1 MRSPYGFETT
11 SVRVRGLRFLR
22 PNPVGKDTRM
32 PTITD
37 ELRHTNARAAS
48 HGYGAGQIEAARLID
63 SWPIDEVDEHANEV
77 LGQVDLAQAYAQ
89 EAPSG
94 YDDFVQRAEAGGAP
108 VSDEA
113 RIAYQAGFDI
123 GFSAALVEG
132 CGTLMGRA
140 LRDDT

>member
-1 MRSPYGFETT
+1 
-11 SVRVRGLRFLR
+11 
-22 PNPVGKDTRM
+22 M

-37 ELRHTNARAAS
+37 ELRQANARAAS
-48 HGYGAGQIEAARLID
+48 HGFGAGQIEAARLID
-63 SWPIDEVDEHANEV
+63 SWPVDELDQRANEV

-89 EAPSG
+89 QAPSG
-94 YDDFVQRAEAGGAP
+94 YDEYVQRVEVGGSS

-132 CGTLMGRA
+132 CGTLVGHAVRE
-140 LRDDT
+140 

>member
-1 MRSPYGFETT
+1 
-11 SVRVRGLRFLR
+11 
-22 PNPVGKDTRM
+22 M

-63 SWPIDEVDEHANEV
+63 SWPVEELDQRANEV

-89 EAPSG
+89 QADNE
-94 YDDFVQRAEAGGAP
+94 YDDYVQRATASGTD

-113 RIAYQAGFDI
+113 RVAYQAGFDI

-132 CGTLMGRA
+132 CGTLMGAA
-140 LRDDT
+140 LRE

>member
-1 MRSPYGFETT
+1 
-11 SVRVRGLRFLR
+11 
-22 PNPVGKDTRM
+22 M
-32 PTITD
+32 PAITD

-63 SWPIDEVDEHANEV
+63 SWPVDELDQRANEV

-89 EAPSG
+89 EAPNG
-94 YDDFVQRAEAGGAP
+94 YDDFAQRAEAGGTS

-132 CGTLMGRA
+132 CGTLMGHAVRE
-140 LRDDT
+140 